1 MTTYQMRL
9 NRDTLEVDFAKT
21 PEGYPIPANGDKIV
35 QDVEMRLQEMI
46 ATGELTGGELLKI
59 NGRISVPASYTVS
72 HQLGHLYRAIAVFDP
87 RLAAYIVVASTT
99 PNYPIGSRIDFQTG
113 EVTEV
118 AAHPDTKPSFLIYWE
133 NDILIAKINNGIQI
147 DGDQML
153 RDAESQL
160 QKLTNSRQLPGGKI
174 LRINGRTS
182 ILASFLIASKV
193 AHQYGAIA
201 MFDPKMGDKG
211 IDKYIITISHSP
223 NYQVGQTFDINYDPY
238 QTVKAVLCGPPN
250 TGKTVLRD
258 SIKEAIFQLDSSPN
272 DFYAISGCPD
282 GDGAWFSETAK
293 KYPEVA
299 AELKKEYKAKFTPE
313 FAKSKARD
321 IKVIKNSLL
330 LFDVGGKITPENKI
344 IMPQASHA
352 IILAKTEIE
361 VKEWQV
367 FCQKLNLPVIA
378 IIYSDINGTEDK
390 ITSES
395 PILTGN
401 ICQLKRGADVSPR
414 PMVQA
419 LANLLVKLTKS

>member
-1 MTTYQMRL
+1 
-9 NRDTLEVDFAKT
+9 
-21 PEGYPIPANGDKIV
+21 
-35 QDVEMRLQEMI
+35 
-46 ATGELTGGELLKI
+46 
-59 NGRISVPASYTVS
+59 
-72 HQLGHLYRAIAVFDP
+72 
-87 RLAAYIVVASTT
+87 
-99 PNYPIGSRIDFQTG
+99 
-113 EVTEV
+113 
-118 AAHPDTKPSFLIYWE
+118 
-133 NDILIAKINNGIQI
+133 
-147 DGDQML
+147 ML